1 MNKEHTCG
9 TKHTLAALSAHY
21 WIVSGREAIR
31 EWERECMEC
40 RRRKAKACQ
49 QIMAPL
55 PLARLE
61 TSMRA
66 FTKIAVDFS
75 GPFVTVQGRGK
86 RRQKRY
92 LCLFTCMTTRA
103 VHLELAYGLNTDSFM
118 NALYRMTSRQG
129 LPDEIYSDNGTNF
142 KGANNEL
149 KSLVAELDKTKLS
162 KQSPTKE

>member
-1 MNKEHTCG
+1 
-9 TKHTLAALSAHY
+9 
-21 WIVSGREAIR
+21 
-31 EWERECMEC
+31 MEC
-40 RRRKAKACQ
+40 RRRKAKAYQ

-66 FTKIAVDFS
+66 FTKTAVDFA

-103 VHLELAYGLNTDSFM
+103 FHLELAYGLDTDSFM
-118 NALYRMTSRQG
+118 TRATRRNL
-129 LPDEIYSDNGTNF
+129 F
-142 KGANNEL
+142 
-149 KSLVAELDKTKLS
+149 
-162 KQSPTKE
+162 